1 MNTENKANIEEK
13 IEESVEKARQMM
25 REGKDKLGEMAK
37 REEVQQAKTK
47 FLEEWANIKSWCF
60 SNWNAGQYGKFRV
73 VAIAVVVV
81 LAVKGLFFGW
91 GFGGESDE
99 VKAQLEIV
107 KMQKEM
113 AEMQAGAAVLGA
125 WLGGGSNES
134 SSRSNS
140 ATSRP
145 ASTMNIWTC
154 RQCGRQ
160 IKSTSKPQG
169 IKCPPF
175 MGDRSGKDTCKFILS
190 N

>member
-1 MNTENKANIEEK
+1 
-13 IEESVEKARQMM
+13 MM
-25 REGKDKLGEMAK
+25 REGTDKLVEMAK

-47 FLEEWANIKSWCF
+47 FLEEWSNIRLWC
-60 SNWNAGQYGKFRV
+60 SGNWNAGRYGKFRV
-73 VAIAVVVV
+73 VAVAVVVV
-81 LAVKGLFFGW
+81 LAFKGLFFGW
-91 GFGGESDE
+91 RECE
-99 VKAQLEIV
+99 NLKIA
-107 KMQKEM
+107 KMQKET
-113 AEMQAGAAVLGA
+113 AEMLAGAAVLGA